1 MAAFRDQA
9 PPQPAGCGPTEAA
22 KRPIAAKASDC
33 KSLFVKSLQVWNLK
47 YEEDRY
53 EFVLRKLEERF
64 LDWAASLGVFAGGN
78 GSLDH
83 LLERHPQ
90 YRNLILIWLA
100 RLKTNL
106 LQGKIVA
113 RVSMALQ
120 ANMN

>member
-33 KSLFVKSLQVWNLK
+33 ESLFVKSLQVWNSNG
-47 YEEDRY
+47 EDRC
-53 EFVLRKLEERF
+53 ELVLRKLEKKF
-64 LDWAASLGVFAGGN
+64 LDWAAYLGVFAGAN
-78 GSLDH
+78 RSLDQR
-83 LLERHPQ
+83 LERHPQ